1 MFTRT
6 LNRASMFLNEK
17 NIAHSMFNG
26 CKLDHELQHIALDE
40 HIIIKGKDIP
50 RDCEVIYECY
60 LTDDTHNPDFYTFST
75 KLAKNK
81 KIVRFVTIIYK
92 KGDVDYNSFMIK
104 YPLFSKRPKS
114 EKTEAEKKASR
125 DNFKRAAW
133 RTLVN
138 VSMAYAQM
146 AQEDID
152 EGDDEDDVPILEEI
166 KGPDL
171 AVSTRF
177 S

>member
-1 MFTRT
+1 MFTHT
-6 LNRASMFLNEK
+6 LNRASKFLAEK
-17 NIAHSMFNG
+17 GIAHNVFNG
-26 CKLDHELQHIALDE
+26 CKLDGNLQHIALDE
-40 HIIIKGKDIP
+40 PIIINGKDVP
-50 RDCEVIYECY
+50 RDCEVLYECY
-60 LTDDTHNPDFYTFST
+60 LTDDYNPDFYMFKNPT
-75 KLAKNK
+75 KNK

-92 KGDVDYNSFMIK
+92 KGDVDYKNPMIK
-104 YPLFSKRPKS
+104 YPLFSKKPKS
-114 EKTEAEKKASR
+114 EKTKAEKKTDR

-146 AQEDID
+146 AQEDP
-152 EGDDEDDVPILEEI
+152 EEDEDEDEPILHEI

-177 S
+177 G

>member
-1 MFTRT
+1 MFTHT
-6 LNRASMFLNEK
+6 LNRASKFLTEK
-17 NIAHSMFNG
+17 GITHSML
-26 CKLDHELQHIALDE
+26 KLNCMLGNNLQIIVLDDP
-40 HIIIKGKDIP
+40 IIIKGKDVP

-60 LTDDTHNPDFYTFST
+60 LTDGTNNPDFYMFADPS
-75 KLAKNK
+75 KNK

-92 KGDVDYNSFMIK
+92 KGDVDYKNPMIK
-104 YPLFSKRPKS
+104 YPLFSKKPKA
-114 EKTEAEKKASR
+114 EKTKAEKKTDR
-125 DNFKRAAW
+125 DNFKHTAW

-146 AQEDID
+146 AQEDPD
-152 EGDDEDDVPILEEI
+152 EDDEDEDEPILHEI

-177 S
+177 G

>member
-1 MFTRT
+1 MFTHT
-6 LNRASMFLNEK
+6 LNRASKFLTEK
-17 NIAHSMFNG
+17 GIAHSMFNG

-40 HIIIKGKDIP
+40 PTIIKGKDVP
-50 RDCEVIYECY
+50 RDCEVLYECY
-60 LTDDTHNPDFYTFST
+60 LTDDYNPDFYMFKNPT
-75 KLAKNK
+75 KNK

-92 KGDVDYNSFMIK
+92 KGDADYKNPMIK
-104 YPLFSKRPKS
+104 YPLFSKKPKV
-114 EKTEAEKKASR
+114 EKTKAEKKTDR

-146 AQEDID
+146 AQEEPD
-152 EGDDEDDVPILEEI
+152 EEDEDEDEPILQEI

-177 S
+177 G

>member
-1 MFTRT
+1 MFTHT
-6 LNRASMFLNEK
+6 LNRASKFLTEK
-17 NIAHSMFNG
+17 GIAHSMFNG
-26 CKLDHELQHIALDE
+26 CKLDGNLQHIALDE
-40 HIIIKGKDIP
+40 PIIIKGKDVP
-50 RDCEVIYECY
+50 RDCEVLYECY
-60 LTDDTHNPDFYTFST
+60 LTDNHNPDFYMFKNPT
-75 KLAKNK
+75 KNK

-92 KGDVDYNSFMIK
+92 KGDVDYKNPMIK
-104 YPLFSKRPKS
+104 YPLFSKKPKA
-114 EKTEAEKKASR
+114 EKTKDEKKTDC

-146 AQEDID
+146 AQEEPD
-152 EGDDEDDVPILEEI
+152 EEDEDEDEPILHEI

-177 S
+177 G

>member
-1 MFTRT
+1 MFTHA
-6 LNRASMFLNEK
+6 LNRASKFLAEK
-17 NIAHSMFNG
+17 GITHSMFNG
-26 CKLDHELQHIALDE
+26 CKIDHELQHIALDDP
-40 HIIIKGKDIP
+40 IIIKGKDVP

-60 LTDDTHNPDFYTFST
+60 LTDTHNPDFYMFANPS
-75 KLAKNK
+75 KNK

-104 YPLFSKRPKS
+104 YPLFSKKPKV
-114 EKTEAEKKASR
+114 EKTKAEKKTDR

-138 VSMAYAQM
+138 VSTAYAQM
-146 AQEDID
+146 AQEDP
-152 EGDDEDDVPILEEI
+152 DDEDEDAPILEEI

-177 S
+177 G

>member
-6 LNRASMFLNEK
+6 LNRASKFLTEK
-17 NIAHSMFNG
+17 GIAHSMFNG
-26 CKLDHELQHIALDE
+26 CKIDHELQHIALDE
-40 HIIIKGKDIP
+40 PIIIKGKDVP
-50 RDCEVIYECY
+50 RDCEVLYECY
-60 LTDDTHNPDFYTFST
+60 LTDDHNPDFYMFANPT
-75 KLAKNK
+75 KNK

-104 YPLFSKRPKS
+104 YPLFSKKPKA
-114 EKTEAEKKASR
+114 EKTKAEKKASR

-146 AQEDID
+146 AQEDT
-152 EGDDEDDVPILEEI
+152 DEDDDAPILDEI

-177 S
+177 G

>member
-1 MFTRT
+1 MFTHT
-6 LNRASMFLNEK
+6 LNRASKFLTEK
-17 NIAHSMFNG
+17 GIAHSMFNG
-26 CKLDHELQHIALDE
+26 CKIDHELQHIALDDPV
-40 HIIIKGKDIP
+40 IIKGKDVP
-50 RDCEVIYECY
+50 RDCEVLYECY
-60 LTDDTHNPDFYTFST
+60 LTDTHNPDFYMFKHPT
-75 KLAKNK
+75 KNK

-92 KGDVDYNSFMIK
+92 KGDVDYKNPMIK
-104 YPLFSKRPKS
+104 YPLFSKKPKV
-114 EKTEAEKKASR
+114 EKTKAEKKTDR

-146 AQEDID
+146 AQEDPD
-152 EGDDEDDVPILEEI
+152 EDDEDDVPILEEI

>member
-1 MFTRT
+1 MFTHT
-6 LNRASMFLNEK
+6 LNRASKFLTEK
-17 NIAHSMFNG
+17 GIAHSMFNG
-26 CKLDHELQHIALDE
+26 CKIDHELQHIALDE
-40 HIIIKGKDIP
+40 PIIIKGKNIP
-50 RDCEVIYECY
+50 RDCEVLYECC
-60 LTDDTHNPDFYTFST
+60 LTNNTYNPDFYMFVNPT
-75 KLAKNK
+75 KNK

-92 KGDVDYNSFMIK
+92 KGDVDYKNPMIK
-104 YPLFSKRPKS
+104 YPLFSKKPKV
-114 EKTEAEKKASR
+114 EKTKAEKKTDR
-125 DNFKRAAW
+125 DNFKSAAW

-146 AQEDID
+146 AQEDP
-152 EGDDEDDVPILEEI
+152 EEDEDEDKPILQEI

>member
-1 MFTRT
+1 MFTHT
-6 LNRASMFLNEK
+6 LNRASKFLNEK

-26 CKLDHELQHIALDE
+26 CKIDHELQHIALDE
-40 HIIIKGKDIP
+40 PIIINGKDIP
-50 RDCEVIYECY
+50 CDCEVIYECY

-81 KIVRFVTIIYK
+81 KIVQFVTIIYK
-92 KGDVDYNSFMIK
+92 KGDVDYKNPIIK
-104 YPLFSKRPKS
+104 YPLFSKKPKA
-114 EKTEAEKKASR
+114 EKTKAEKKTDR

-133 RTLVN
+133 RTLVD

-146 AQEDID
+146 SQEDP
-152 EGDDEDDVPILEEI
+152 EEDEDEDEPILHEI

-177 S
+177 G

>member
-1 MFTRT
+1 MFTHT
-6 LNRASMFLNEK
+6 LNRASKFLNEK

-26 CKLDHELQHIALDE
+26 CKIDHELQHIALDE
-40 HIIIKGKDIP
+40 PIIIKGKNIP
-50 RDCEVIYECY
+50 RDCEVLYECY
-60 LTDDTHNPDFYTFST
+60 LTDDHNPDFYMFKNPT
-75 KLAKNK
+75 KNE

-92 KGDVDYNSFMIK
+92 KGDVDYKNPMIK
-104 YPLFSKRPKS
+104 YPLFSKKPKV
-114 EKTEAEKKASR
+114 EKTKAEKKTDR

-146 AQEDID
+146 AQEDP
-152 EGDDEDDVPILEEI
+152 EEEDEDEDEPILHEI

-177 S
+177 G

>member
-1 MFTRT
+1 MFTHT
-6 LNRASMFLNEK
+6 LNRASKFLNEK

-26 CKLDHELQHIALDE
+26 CKIDHELQHIALDE
-40 HIIIKGKDIP
+40 PMIIKGKDVP
-50 RDCEVIYECY
+50 RDCEVLYECY
-60 LTDDTHNPDFYTFST
+60 LTDDYNPDFYMFKNPT
-75 KLAKNK
+75 KNK

-92 KGDVDYNSFMIK
+92 KGDVDYKNPMIK
-104 YPLFSKRPKS
+104 YPLFSKKPKV
-114 EKTEAEKKASR
+114 EKTKAEKKTDR

-146 AQEDID
+146 SQEEPD
-152 EGDDEDDVPILEEI
+152 EEDEDEPILHEI

-177 S
+177 G

>member
-1 MFTRT
+1 MFTHT
-6 LNRASMFLNEK
+6 LNRASKFLNEK

-26 CKLDHELQHIALDE
+26 CKIDHELQHIALDE
-40 HIIIKGKDIP
+40 PIIIKGKDVP
-50 RDCEVIYECY
+50 RDCEVLYECY
-60 LTDDTHNPDFYTFST
+60 LTDDHNPDFYMFKNPT
-75 KLAKNK
+75 KNK

-138 VSMAYAQM
+138 VSTAYAQM
-146 AQEDID
+146 AQEDPD
-152 EGDDEDDVPILEEI
+152 DKDEDEPILHEI

-177 S
+177 C

>member
-17 NIAHSMFNG
+17 NIAHS
-26 CKLDHELQHIALDE
+26 
-40 HIIIKGKDIP
+40 
-50 RDCEVIYECY
+50 
-60 LTDDTHNPDFYTFST
+60 PDFYTFKNPT
-75 KLAKNK
+75 KNK

-92 KGDVDYNSFMIK
+92 KSDVDYKNPMIK
-104 YPLFSKRPKS
+104 YPLFSKKPKV
-114 EKTEAEKKASR
+114 ENTKAEKKTGR

-146 AQEDID
+146 AQEDTD
-152 EGDDEDDVPILEEI
+152 ADDDAPILAEI

-177 S
+177 G

>member
-1 MFTRT
+1 MFTHT
-6 LNRASMFLNEK
+6 LNRASKFLNEK

-26 CKLDHELQHIALDE
+26 CKIDHELQHIALDE
-40 HIIIKGKDIP
+40 PTIIKGKDVP
-50 RDCEVIYECY
+50 RDCEVLYECY
-60 LTDDTHNPDFYTFST
+60 LTEDTHNPDFYNFST

-81 KIVRFVTIIYK
+81 KIVQFVTIIYK
-92 KGDVDYNSFMIK
+92 KGDVDYKNPMIK
-104 YPLFSKRPKS
+104 YPLFSKKPKA
-114 EKTEAEKKASR
+114 EKTKAEKKTDR

-133 RTLVN
+133 RTLVD

-146 AQEDID
+146 SQEDP
-152 EGDDEDDVPILEEI
+152 EEDEDEDEPILHEI

-177 S
+177 G

>member
-60 LTDDTHNPDFYTFST
+60 LTDNHNPDFYMFKNPT
-75 KLAKNK
+75 KNK

-92 KGDVDYNSFMIK
+92 KGDVDYKNPMIK
-104 YPLFSKRPKS
+104 YPLFGKNPKA
-114 EKTEAEKKASR
+114 EKAKAEKKASH
-125 DNFKRAAW
+125 DIFKRAAW
-133 RTLVN
+133 SALVN
-138 VSMAYAQM
+138 VAMAYAQM
-146 AQEDID
+146 AQEDS
-152 EGDDEDDVPILEEI
+152 DDEDAPVLNEI

-177 S
+177 G

>member
-1 MFTRT
+1 MFTHT
-6 LNRASMFLNEK
+6 LNRASKFLTEK
-17 NIAHSMFNG
+17 GIAHSMFNG
-26 CKLDHELQHIALDE
+26 CKLDSNLQHIALDE
-40 HIIIKGKDIP
+40 PIIIKGKDVP
-50 RDCEVIYECY
+50 RDCEVLYECY
-60 LTDDTHNPDFYTFST
+60 LTDDHNPDFYTFST
-75 KLAKNK
+75 KLAKGK

-92 KGDVDYNSFMIK
+92 KGDVDYKNPMIK
-104 YPLFSKRPKS
+104 YPLFSKKPKV
-114 EKTEAEKKASR
+114 EKTKAEKKTDR

-146 AQEDID
+146 AQEEPD
-152 EGDDEDDVPILEEI
+152 EEDEDEDEPILHEI

-177 S
+177 G

>member
-1 MFTRT
+1 MFTHT
-6 LNRASMFLNEK
+6 LNRASKFLNEK

-40 HIIIKGKDIP
+40 PIIIKGKDVP
-50 RDCEVIYECY
+50 RDCEVLYECY
-60 LTDDTHNPDFYTFST
+60 LTDDHNPDFYMFKNPT
-75 KLAKNK
+75 KNK

-92 KGDVDYNSFMIK
+92 KGDVDYKNPMIK
-104 YPLFSKRPKS
+104 YPLFSKKPKA
-114 EKTEAEKKASR
+114 EKTKAEKKTDR

-146 AQEDID
+146 SQEEPD
-152 EGDDEDDVPILEEI
+152 EDDEDEDEPILHEI

-177 S
+177 G

>member
-1 MFTRT
+1 MFTHT
-6 LNRASMFLNEK
+6 LNRASKFLTEK
-17 NIAHSMFNG
+17 GITHTMSAS
-26 CKLDHELQHIALDE
+26 CKLDYELQHIALDE
-40 HIIIKGKDIP
+40 PIIIKGKDIP

-60 LTDDTHNPDFYTFST
+60 LTDNTSPDFYMFANPS
-75 KLAKNK
+75 KNK

-92 KGDVDYNSFMIK
+92 KGDVDYKNSMIK
-104 YPLFSKRPKS
+104 YPLFSKKPKD

-138 VSMAYAQM
+138 VSMAYVQM
-146 AQEDID
+146 AQEDTD
-152 EGDDEDDVPILEEI
+152 EDDDEDDVPILEEI

>member
-17 NIAHSMFNG
+17 NISHSMFNG
-26 CKLDHELQHIALDE
+26 CKLDSNLQHIALDE
-40 HIIIKGKDIP
+40 PIIINGKDVP
-50 RDCEVIYECY
+50 RDCEVLYECY
-60 LTDDTHNPDFYTFST
+60 LTDDHNPDFYMF
-75 KLAKNK
+75 KNPIKNK

-92 KGDVDYNSFMIK
+92 KGDVDYKNPMIK
-104 YPLFSKRPKS
+104 YPLFSKKPKV
-114 EKTEAEKKASR
+114 EKTKAEKKTDR
-125 DNFKRAAW
+125 DNFKRTAW

-146 AQEDID
+146 AQEEPD
-152 EGDDEDDVPILEEI
+152 EEDEDEDEPILHEI

-177 S
+177 G